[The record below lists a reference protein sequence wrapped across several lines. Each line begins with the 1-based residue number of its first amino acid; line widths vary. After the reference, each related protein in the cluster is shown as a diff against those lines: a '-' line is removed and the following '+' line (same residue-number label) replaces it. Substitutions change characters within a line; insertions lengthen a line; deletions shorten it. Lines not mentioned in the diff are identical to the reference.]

1 MTMNANSSLSTYGQL
16 PESLACAEQVDG
28 LYTQVNDAANRWW
41 GKSGG
46 VVSDITVDPFNT
58 DGSYRIRVM
67 YMGFAVYFPDLEAA
81 DGWIERMEAV
91 RV

>member
-1 MTMNANSSLSTYGQL
+1 
-16 PESLACAEQVDG
+16 
-28 LYTQVNDAANRWW
+28 VNDAANRWW

-46 VVSDITVDPFNT
+46 VVGDITVDPFNT
-58 DGSYRIRVM
+58 DGSYRIRVI
-67 YMGFAVYFPDLEAA
+67 YMGFTVYFPDLETA